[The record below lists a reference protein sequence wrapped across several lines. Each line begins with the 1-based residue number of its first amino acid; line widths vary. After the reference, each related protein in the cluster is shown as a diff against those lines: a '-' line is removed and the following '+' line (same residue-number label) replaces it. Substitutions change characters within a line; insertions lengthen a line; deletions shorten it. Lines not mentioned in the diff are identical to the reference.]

1 MAAKLNSGA
10 PVNPMLFDGEYL
22 DPNTGLYDLTARQ
35 YDPTTGR
42 FLTQDSI
49 NAPVQ
54 NPYESDYLF
63 VADQPTVLIDPSGQ
77 WSVNPFHDVAEATR
91 DAYGWGKGEYHSTA
105 ARDVGAV
112 IENLPVVGDVVNLV
126 KFSVD
131 LGYDAYNC
139 TFSSSQACS
148 TSEWTYGKGAMNLL
162 VGLVL
167 DYIPGGLGT
176 VVAIANILSTIFT
189 PAQCSAAGL
198 SLGGMSASGG
208 VGSALGIAVPL
219 GVAK

>member
-1 MAAKLNSGA
+1 
-10 PVNPMLFDGEYL
+10 
-22 DPNTGLYDLTARQ
+22 
-35 YDPTTGR
+35 
-42 FLTQDSI
+42 
-49 NAPVQ
+49 
-54 NPYESDYLF
+54 
-63 VADQPTVLIDPSGQ
+63 
-77 WSVNPFHDVAEATR
+77 
-91 DAYGWGKGEYHSTA
+91 
-105 ARDVGAV
+105 
-112 IENLPVVGDVVNLV
+112 
-126 KFSVD
+126 
-131 LGYDAYNC
+131 
-139 TFSSSQACS
+139 
-148 TSEWTYGKGAMNLL
+148 MNLL